1 MMPALRRGNFFT
13 YAFNFGRAAE
23 PDWLRNMRAD
33 GTFQIGVLELAGN
46 DFTKVQAHVLW
57 DATELRL
64 ADLKSQFGPASFTG
78 SAALHL
84 DRRQPAYEAEGK
96 LHGFPWRSGV
106 IDSDVSLV
114 TSGTGSDLLDHLRA
128 KGTFEGSG
136 IDLSPLD
143 TYESVAGS
151 FEWAWDARNP
161 RLHLTQ
167 LAMKANGSAFQGT
180 ADMQDNGQVLLK
192 LTDGVRHIEAAGAL
206 LRGEPL
212 KVVP

>member
-1 MMPALRRGNFFT
+1 LPC
-13 YAFNFGRAAE
+13 
-23 PDWLRNMRAD
+23 
-33 GTFQIGVLELAGN
+33 
-46 DFTKVQAHVLW
+46 
-57 DATELRL
+57 RL
-64 ADLKSQFGPASFTG
+64 APPLARPQGLRFESPGI
-78 SAALHL
+78 
-84 DRRQPAYEAEGK
+84 
-96 LHGFPWRSGV
+96 

-114 TSGTGSDLLDHLRA
+114 TSGTGTDLLDHLRA

-136 IDLSPLD
+136 IDLAPLD
-143 TYESVAGS
+143 TYDSVAGA

-167 LAMKANGSAFQGT
+167 LAMKANGSSFQGT

-192 LTDGVRHIEAAGAL
+192 LTDGVRHIQAAGAL